1 MSPTVP
7 SSPLKLTV
15 SDLAIARGGVDVVAG
30 FSVDVSGG
38 EALVLRGPN
47 GSGKSTTLL
56 ALAGHLA
63 KKTGVIQWVGLDP
76 EMREQAQM
84 HFLGHLSA
92 VQKGLTVRE
101 NLTFWTRVGGG
112 ETRAVDDALDAAGLG
127 GLASVS
133 AAVLSAGQ
141 TRRLALARLIAA
153 KKPVWLLDEPTGALD
168 AEGSDW
174 VNTLIGAHLDAGGMA
189 IIATHL
195 PLGIEADAR
204 ARTVTLER
212 HLH

>member
-7 SSPLKLTV
+7 SPPLGLTV
-15 SDLAIARGGVDVVAG
+15 SDLAIARGGVDVVVG
-30 FSVDVSGG
+30 FSAQIGAG
-38 EALVLRGPN
+38 QALVLRGPN

-56 ALAGHLA
+56 TLGGHLA
-63 KKTGVIQWVGLDP
+63 KKAGVIQWVGLDP
-76 EMREQAQM
+76 ELREAAQM

-92 VQKGLTVRE
+92 VQKGLSVRE
-101 NLTFWTRVGGG
+101 NLLFWTRVNGG
-112 ETRAVDDALDAAGLG
+112 ETGAVDDALEAAGLG

-168 AEGSDW
+168 AEGSEW
-174 VNTLIGAHLDAGGMA
+174 VNALIGAHLERGGMA

-204 ARTVTLER
+204 TRTVALER
-212 HLH
+212 LMH